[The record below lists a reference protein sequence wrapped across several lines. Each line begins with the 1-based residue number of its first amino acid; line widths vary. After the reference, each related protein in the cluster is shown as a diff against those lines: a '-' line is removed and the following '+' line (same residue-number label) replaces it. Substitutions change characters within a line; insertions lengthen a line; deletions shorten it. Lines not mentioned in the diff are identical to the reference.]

1 MCSFMGGKVP
11 QRWQEA
17 LGDVRALYTAA
28 DVEAPRVRA
37 ALLGEVTRLTPTMM
51 ATNAGCATIVL
62 WSFRD
67 QLSAGLLEWYLMLMA
82 TAALA
87 MATWWRHQ
95 GRQAHTASARSLHRA
110 TGHALLLAGLW
121 SALPLLWFAN
131 AGPGQQMLMGT
142 LIAGLLATGAYVLSP
157 LPLASLAW
165 AGMLTVGALGSLPQA
180 KDPVF
185 HGVLLLMCFYGPVLA
200 LGAQSAGRKH
210 VALLRSRAQAERQQ
224 RMLAVLLADFEQNA
238 DDALWQTDAQGRLS
252 HGSPRLL
259 ELFGHVPGAPDPRP
273 LQAVLA
279 DRVQEGL
286 PALRAALD
294 AGRPFRDVGLT
305 LRRPDGGLRHLSV
318 QGKRVI
324 DEQGRTLGWRGV
336 VSDVTDRRQAQM
348 QLQQL
353 AHTDSLTG
361 LANRHTLRQALAEA
375 AQRGEP
381 VTLLSIDLD
390 HFKAVNDTLGHSAGD
405 EVLRVIGQRLLQCV
419 RPGDLVAR
427 LGGDEFALVLKQAAG
442 ADEVVTLAQ
451 RLLQALAQPVV
462 LGSRRLRL
470 GGSIGSARSAPSAQG
485 DSVDALL
492 VRADMALYAAK
503 AEGRGRYMPYTP
515 ALGARSRRRSDL
527 EQGLQHALE
536 RGQLSLHWQPR
547 VDLGNWQV
555 VGAEALLRWHH
566 PELGEVPPSEF
577 IPVAEHTG
585 LIDAIGHW
593 VLLQACQSG
602 AGALA
607 GRVVSVNVSPHQLRD
622 EDYVNR
628 VRAVLHET
636 GLPAAQLE
644 LEITESIFL
653 GAIDGVLQ
661 RLRALRD
668 LGVRV
673 ALDDFG
679 TGYSSLAYLRR
690 FPFDTL
696 KIDRAFINE
705 LLLREDARA
714 IVQTITRM
722 AATLDMRTV
731 SEGVESAEQLAVLRE
746 VGCQEIQGYHV
757 SRPQPLPQLLAWMQ
771 AWPQRSPLCPPQR

>member
-1 MCSFMGGKVP
+1 
-11 QRWQEA
+11 
-17 LGDVRALYTAA
+17 
-28 DVEAPRVRA
+28 
-37 ALLGEVTRLTPTMM
+37 
-51 ATNAGCATIVL
+51 
-62 WSFRD
+62 
-67 QLSAGLLEWYLMLMA
+67 
-82 TAALA
+82 
-87 MATWWRHQ
+87 
-95 GRQAHTASARSLHRA
+95 
-110 TGHALLLAGLW
+110 
-121 SALPLLWFAN
+121 
-131 AGPGQQMLMGT
+131 
-142 LIAGLLATGAYVLSP
+142 
-157 LPLASLAW
+157 
-165 AGMLTVGALGSLPQA
+165 
-180 KDPVF
+180 
-185 HGVLLLMCFYGPVLA
+185 
-200 LGAQSAGRKH
+200 
-210 VALLRSRAQAERQQ
+210 
-224 RMLAVLLADFEQNA
+224 
-238 DDALWQTDAQGRLS
+238 
-252 HGSPRLL
+252 
-259 ELFGHVPGAPDPRP
+259 
-273 LQAVLA
+273 
-279 DRVQEGL
+279 
-286 PALRAALD
+286 
-294 AGRPFRDVGLT
+294 
-305 LRRPDGGLRHLSV
+305 
-318 QGKRVI
+318 
-324 DEQGRTLGWRGV
+324 
-336 VSDVTDRRQAQM
+336 
-348 QLQQL
+348 
-353 AHTDSLTG
+353 
-361 LANRHTLRQALAEA
+361 
-375 AQRGEP
+375 
-381 VTLLSIDLD
+381 
-390 HFKAVNDTLGHSAGD
+390 
-405 EVLRVIGQRLLQCV
+405 
-419 RPGDLVAR
+419 
-427 LGGDEFALVLKQAAG
+427 
-442 ADEVVTLAQ
+442 
-451 RLLQALAQPVV
+451 
-462 LGSRRLRL
+462 
-470 GGSIGSARSAPSAQG
+470 
-485 DSVDALL
+485 
-492 VRADMALYAAK
+492 
-503 AEGRGRYMPYTP
+503 RYMPYTP

-536 RGQLSLHWQPR
+536 RGQLGLHWQPR
-547 VDLGNWQV
+547 VDLGSWQV

-722 AATLDMRTV
+722 AATLGMRTV